1 MDLDFTITTK
11 PSIEQVRFVWNEM
24 IEPSC
29 RKVAAE
35 MKKRGA
41 KICFKTVQRYHRDGW
56 VKPKKVG
63 SGNAQTPLQKTGER
77 KKGAQPLNNE
87 ARAKIPAMTPEQ
99 QAMAKTADINEAKG
113 PMTIEEKNL
122 FVALFKE
129 LFDKGQTDLV
139 ARAKKAHLI
148 CLIMAM
154 ETAAKRADLMIL
166 VSGDLAKLLHSST
179 EAIHHMSGEPDP
191 EPAKKLHAGNGHDMI
206 DVTPNDNPVSNAI
219 AAFKRRQGVAA

>member
-1 MDLDFTITTK
+1 MDLDFTKTTK
-11 PSIEQVRFVWNEM
+11 PSHEQVRFVWNEM
-24 IEPSC
+24 VGPTC
-29 RKVAAE
+29 RKVAT
-35 MKKRGA
+35 KLQGYGA
-41 KICFKTVQRYHRDGW
+41 KISYKTVQRYHRDGW
-56 VKPKKVG
+56 VKPQKHHTKDRQV
-63 SGNAQTPLQKTGER
+63 PLQKSGER
-77 KKGAQPLNNE
+77 KKGAQKLNNE
-87 ARAKIPAMTPEQ
+87 ARAKIPAMTAEQ

-113 PMTIEEKNL
+113 PMTAEEKDL
-122 FVALFKE
+122 FRALFEE
-129 LFDKGQTDLV
+129 LFPKDQSDLV

-191 EPAKKLHAGNGHDMI
+191 EPARKLNGGNGHDMI
-206 DVTPNDNPVSNAI
+206 DVTPPSNSVSQAI